1 MAAGLAVILGDVWS
15 AVSASLSLLAGCAVQ
30 VENSRLAHVAA
41 LKSVVVAGLPP
52 YRHHP
57 PPAPFAAGEAR
68 NSVQADGRRETFSN
82 PKKKKRRKKK
92 RRKNPPLFAHP
103 LVTISKELSIWATH
117 WPTHGS
123 TSKSSAASLAG
134 LFLGKRRHTFRPNGA
149 RGKKIYLKGGGKKIK
164 SNKKRE
170 KRKPKREKQQEKS
183 EQGNPETATTRLA
196 HDNDDDVS
204 L

>member
-82 PKKKKRRKKK
+82 PKKKKRRK
-92 RRKNPPLFAHP
+92 NPPLFAHP

-149 RGKKIYLKGGGKKIK
+149 RGKKNISERRGEIIK
-164 SNKKRE
+164 STKQRE